1 MITEDYDDLFDR
13 IRGNLGEHFSNY
25 MFIVMDDEGDLF
37 YDYTNHRVGR
47 MLVEETKK
55 EMDSDPLDIVWE
67 EEELSDDISED
78 DSLWSNVYKASFVGC
93 TL

>member
-1 MITEDYDDLFDR
+1 MITEDHDELFDR

-25 MFIVMDDEGDLF
+25 MFIVMDDKGDLF

-47 MLVEETKK
+47 MLIHETHNDM
-55 EMDSDPLDIVWE
+55 ESDTLDIVWD

-78 DSLWSNVYKASFVGC
+78 DSLWN
-93 TL
+93 